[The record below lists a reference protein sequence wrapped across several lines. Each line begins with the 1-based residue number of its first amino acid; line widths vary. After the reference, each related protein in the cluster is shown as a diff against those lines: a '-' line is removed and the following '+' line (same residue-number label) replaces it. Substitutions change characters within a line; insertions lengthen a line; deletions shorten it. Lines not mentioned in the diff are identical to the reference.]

1 MHETFAH
8 LSLPEIEKR
17 EMYEE
22 TDDPDLGD
30 RIPDAIKDALP
41 HLFEAELLDAVLEL
55 AAEYVFRFNGSPE
68 SVLSV
73 VKSATEGA
81 VAGYGEA
88 IEHERRPPEE
98 G

>member
-1 MHETFAH
+1 MHGPSAH

-17 EMYEE
+17 EMYDKLE
-22 TDDPDLGD
+22 DPDLGD

-41 HLFEAELLDAVLEL
+41 HLSEAELLDAVVEL
-55 AAEYVFRFNGSPE
+55 AAEYVFRFKGSPE

-88 IEHERRPPEE
+88 IEHERRSPEE

>member
-1 MHETFAH
+1 
-8 LSLPEIEKR
+8 
-17 EMYEE
+17 
-22 TDDPDLGD
+22 
-30 RIPDAIKDALP
+30 
-41 HLFEAELLDAVLEL
+41 LLDAVLEL
-55 AAEYVFRFNGSPE
+55 VAEYVFRFKGSPE

-88 IEHERRPPEE
+88 IEHERRSPEE

>member
-1 MHETFAH
+1 MSDET
-8 LSLPEIEKR
+8 E
-17 EMYEE
+17 
-22 TDDPDLGD
+22 DPDLGD
-30 RIPDAIKDALP
+30 RIPDAIQDALP
-41 HLFEAELLDAVLEL
+41 HLSEAELLDAVGEL
-55 AAEYVFRFNGSPE
+55 AEEYVFRFSASPE

>member
-1 MHETFAH
+1 
-8 LSLPEIEKR
+8 LL
-17 EMYEE
+17 
-22 TDDPDLGD
+22 
-30 RIPDAIKDALP
+30 
-41 HLFEAELLDAVLEL
+41 EAAGEL
-55 AAEYVFRFNGSPE
+55 AAEYVVRFNGSPE

-88 IEHERRPPEE
+88 IEHERREPEE